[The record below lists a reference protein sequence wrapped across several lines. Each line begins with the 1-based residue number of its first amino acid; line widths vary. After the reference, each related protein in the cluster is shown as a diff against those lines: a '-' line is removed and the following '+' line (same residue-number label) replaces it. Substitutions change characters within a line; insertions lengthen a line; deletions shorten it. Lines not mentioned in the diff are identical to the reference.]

1 MLTPVTNL
9 TNEVFAF
16 LPRLLGAGLF
26 FFAGLILAR
35 VVRHVVE
42 AFLGALNLERLLG
55 RAGVSIG
62 EAPLAV
68 DETGVAAEG
77 VAPARSSIARAV
89 GVTVSAIIIIF
100 AAIGALQILQIE
112 AISGPATAMLQ
123 SIALAIP
130 RVLAALVWL
139 AIAFLIG
146 RWVKAMLET
155 VLPSLGFDRSVHA
168 LGIMPAS
175 TNPSRVVGAIAMTA
189 ILLAA
194 AIEAARQLGGD
205 SVAALLFQI
214 TELGGKVIFGT
225 VIIVVGLFLARILA
239 GLVGSS
245 TGESGFAQT
254 IVKYAIIALFT
265 AIGLTFMGL
274 ANEIVIL
281 AFGLILGSAAIAT
294 ALAFG
299 LGGRDAAARIL
310 AEWQD
315 GRRPV
320 APPPPPRSSASR
332 PQPRTT
338 ASRRWCERTLPTP
351 SSPSTG
357 RGRRAAATRASPSPR
372 RARTRAAAA
381 RPPGPCLVADG
392 GARLAARARARRS
405 RPCSASTSASPR
417 RSPSAA
423 PICPARPDVPA
434 TAREFWAYVD
444 RPAATTRTSA
454 PPASSSRRTAGISIS
469 ASPTG

>member
-1 MLTPVTNL
+1 MYRSDAPAAYWQEQLFEWGPRVLLAILILIVTHFVAKGVQWAVARGVDKVPVLKRHPEAGGESVGTELGRLAYWLIWLVGLIAALQPLGLSGVLTPVTNL

-16 LPRLLGAGLF
+16 LPRLLGASLF

-68 DETGVAAEG
+68 DESGVAQEG
-77 VAPARSSIARAV
+77 TAPARSSIARAV
-89 GVTVSAIIIIF
+89 GVTVSAVIIIF
-100 AAIGALQILQIE
+100 AAIAALQILQIS
-112 AISGPATAMLQ
+112 AISDPATAMLQ

-168 LGIMPAS
+168 LGIMPAA
-175 TNPSRVVGAIAMTA
+175 TNPSRVVGAVAMTA

-245 TGESGFAQT
+245 TGEAGYAQT
-254 IVKYAIIALFT
+254 IVKYAIVALFT

-274 ANEIVIL
+274 ADQIVMM

-299 LGGRDAAARIL
+299 LGGRDWAARQL
-310 AEWQD
+310 DQWGSRG
-315 GRRPV
+315 GRPF
-320 APPPPPRSSASR
+320 APPPPPRI
-332 PQPRTT
+332 
-338 ASRRWCERTLPTP
+338 RRQ
-351 SSPSTG
+351 
-357 RGRRAAATRASPSPR
+357 PSPEDDSQ
-372 RARTRAAAA
+372 
-381 RPPGPCLVADG
+381 PPLV
-392 GARLAARARARRS
+392 
-405 RPCSASTSASPR
+405 
-417 RSPSAA
+417 
-423 PICPARPDVPA
+423 
-434 TAREFWAYVD
+434 
-444 RPAATTRTSA
+444 
-454 PPASSSRRTAGISIS
+454 
-469 ASPTG
+469 